1 MADEDN
7 NILMKIV
14 PQNDDGGPTP
24 LAGESQTVLKVDDL
38 LKKLPP
44 DPLLDDFKPGF
55 FCEIS
60 NFQFKAHLSGS
71 EAEQAGKQ
79 PPKTTATGRQGFGT
93 NTSSAQAGNAA
104 PAANAAAAPAGDFAK
119 WKATTVG
126 DVCDILYPFSM
137 DEIEFDKQMET
148 SSMVLFTNTSRAK
161 SFASVSFVKRKIT
174 GNYGLRGFLRLDFKG
189 VLFTKVRW
197 SSDDPVKE
205 SCGFVFRELKV
216 RYLKQDSDG
225 SLQGTAE
232 IEWSYPTALVHEGDD
247 NG

>member
-93 NTSSAQAGNAA
+93 NTSSAFRAG
-104 PAANAAAAPAGDFAK
+104 G
-119 WKATTVG
+119 
-126 DVCDILYPFSM
+126 
-137 DEIEFDKQMET
+137 
-148 SSMVLFTNTSRAK
+148 
-161 SFASVSFVKRKIT
+161 
-174 GNYGLRGFLRLDFKG
+174 
-189 VLFTKVRW
+189 
-197 SSDDPVKE
+197 PV
-205 SCGFVFRELKV
+205 
-216 RYLKQDSDG
+216 Q
-225 SLQGTAE
+225 
-232 IEWSYPTALVHEGDD
+232 
-247 NG
+247 